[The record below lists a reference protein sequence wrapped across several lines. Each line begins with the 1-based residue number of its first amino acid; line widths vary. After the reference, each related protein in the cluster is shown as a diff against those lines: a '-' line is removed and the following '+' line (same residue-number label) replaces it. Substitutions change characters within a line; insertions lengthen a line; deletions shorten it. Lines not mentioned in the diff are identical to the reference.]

1 MISVNEKAHVLV
13 NDLIKNKDYYRV
25 KVDKG
30 CNGCTIVDAG
40 VNALGNMEA
49 GRLISEICLGGIGRV
64 HILNTLQNNDW
75 PLTVHVNT
83 NDPVVA
89 CLGSQYAGW
98 SLSSKEEGSK
108 FNALGS
114 GPARALAQKEPLFK
128 DINYSDKSEK
138 TCIVMEVDSFPPN
151 DVIEKISND
160 TQVDTSNLTIIIT
173 PTSSIAG
180 NIQVVSRVLEVA
192 LHKAHELKFPMN
204 EIIEGFGSSPIPPTS
219 PDFLTAMGRTNDAII
234 FAGITQLLVNTS
246 DEKAED
252 LCKKMPSSTSNDYG
266 KPFANI
272 FKDYEYDFFKI
283 DANLFSPSKV
293 IISNMKTGNTFVS
306 GEIDNEL
313 MKKSF
318 GL

>member
-1 MISVNEKAHVLV
+1 MISVNNKSQELV
-13 NDLIKNKDYYRV
+13 KDLINNQDYYRINV
-25 KVDKG
+25 EKG
-30 CNGCTIVDAG
+30 HSGCTIIDAG
-40 VNALGNMEA
+40 VNAFGNMEA
-49 GRLISEICLGGIGRV
+49 GRVISEICLGGLGRV
-64 HILNTLQNNDW
+64 HILNTLQNSEW

-83 NDPVVA
+83 NDPVIA

-114 GPARALAQKEPLFK
+114 GPARSLALKEPLFK
-128 DINYSDKSEK
+128 DINYSDKSDK

-151 DVIEKISND
+151 DIVEKIATD
-160 TQVDTSNLTIIIT
+160 TKVDTKNLTIILT

-192 LHKAHELKFPMN
+192 LHKAHELKFSMS

-234 FAGITQLLVNTS
+234 FAGITQLLVNTT
-246 DEKAED
+246 DEKAEE
-252 LCKKMPSSTSNDYG
+252 LCKKMPSSTSSDYG

-272 FKDYEYDFFKI
+272 FKDYNYDFFKI

-293 IISNMKTGNTFVS
+293 IISNMKTGNTFIA
-306 GEIDNEL
+306 GKIDNEL

>member
-1 MISVNEKAHVLV
+1 MISVNKKSQELV
-13 NDLIKNKDYYRV
+13 EDLIKNQDYYRV
-25 KVDKG
+25 NVKKG
-30 CNGCTIVDAG
+30 PNGCTLIDAG

-49 GRLISEICLGGIGRV
+49 GRVISEICLGGIGRV
-64 HILNTLQNNDW
+64 HILNTLQNHEW
-75 PLTVHVNT
+75 PLTIHVNT
-83 NDPVVA
+83 NDPVIA

-114 GPARALAQKEPLFK
+114 GPARALALKEPLFK
-128 DINYSDKSEK
+128 DINYSDDSDK

-151 DVIEKISND
+151 DIVEKIAND
-160 TQVDTSNLTIIIT
+160 CKVNAENLTIIIT

-204 EIIEGFGSSPIPPTS
+204 EIIEGFGSSPVPPTS

-234 FAGITQLLVNTS
+234 FAGITQLLVNTT
-246 DEKAED
+246 DEKAEE
-252 LCKKMPSSTSNDYG
+252 LCNKMPSSTSNDYG

-272 FKDYEYDFFKI
+272 FRDYEYDFFKI

-293 IISNMKTGNTFVS
+293 IISNMKTGNTFIA
-306 GEIDNEL
+306 GKIDNEL

-318 GL
+318 GI

>member
-1 MISVNEKAHVLV
+1 MISVNKKANELV
-13 NDLIKNKDYYRV
+13 KELIENKEYFRV
-25 KVDKG
+25 NVNKG
-30 CNGCTIVDAG
+30 HNGCTIIDAG
-40 VNALGNMEA
+40 IEALGNMEA
-49 GRLISEICLGGIGRV
+49 GRIISEICLGGLGRV
-64 HILNTLQNNDW
+64 HILNTLQNQEW

-83 NDPVVA
+83 NDPVIS

-114 GPARALAQKEPLFK
+114 GPARSLALKESLFN
-128 DINYSDKSEK
+128 DIGYSDKSDK

-151 DVIEKISND
+151 DIIDKISND
-160 TQVDTSNLTIIIT
+160 TKVSTEDLTIIIT
-173 PTSSIAG
+173 PTSSVAG

-204 EIIEGFGSSPIPPTS
+204 EIIEGFGSAPIPPTS

-234 FAGITQLLVNTS
+234 FSGITQLLVNTT
-246 DEKAED
+246 DEKAQN
-252 LCKKMPSSTSNDYG
+252 LCNKMPSSTSNDYG
-266 KPFANI
+266 KPFADI
-272 FKDYEYDFFKI
+272 FKDYDYDFFKI
-283 DANLFSPSKV
+283 DTNLFSPSKV
-293 IISNMKTGNTFVS
+293 IVSNMNTGNTCIS
-306 GEIDNEL
+306 GDVDSTL

>member
-1 MISVNEKAHVLV
+1 MISVNNKSQELV
-13 NDLIKNKDYYRV
+13 KDLINNQDYYRINV
-25 KVDKG
+25 EKG
-30 CNGCTIVDAG
+30 HNGCTIIDAG
-40 VNALGNMEA
+40 VNAFGNMEA
-49 GRLISEICLGGIGRV
+49 GRVISEICLGGLGRV
-64 HILNTLQNNDW
+64 HILNTLQNSEW

-83 NDPVVA
+83 NDPVIA

-114 GPARALAQKEPLFK
+114 GPARSLALKEPLFK
-128 DINYSDKSEK
+128 DINYSDKSDK

-151 DVIEKISND
+151 DIVEKIASD
-160 TQVDTSNLTIIIT
+160 TKVDPKNLTIILT

-192 LHKAHELKFPMN
+192 LHKAHELKFSMS

-234 FAGITQLLVNTS
+234 FAGITQLLVNTT
-246 DEKAED
+246 DEKAEE
-252 LCKKMPSSTSNDYG
+252 LCKKMPSSTSSDYG

-272 FKDYEYDFFKI
+272 FKDYDYDFFKI

-293 IISNMKTGNTFVS
+293 IISNMKTGNTFIA
-306 GEIDNEL
+306 GKIDNEL

>member
-1 MISVNEKAHVLV
+1 MISVNNRAQVLV
-13 NDLIKNKDYYRV
+13 NELISNFEYYRV
-25 KVDKG
+25 SVIKG
-30 CNGCTIVDAG
+30 HNNCTIIDAG
-40 VNALGNMEA
+40 INALGNIEA
-49 GRLISEICLGGIGRV
+49 GRIISEICLGGIGRV
-64 HILNTLQNNDW
+64 HILNTFQDDEW

-83 NDPVVA
+83 NDPVIA

-98 SLSSKEEGSK
+98 SLSSSDKDTK

-114 GPARALAQKEPLFK
+114 GPARSLALKEPLFK

-138 TCIVMEVDSFPPN
+138 TCLVMEVDSFPPK

-160 TQVDTSNLTIIIT
+160 TGVDPKNLTIIIT

-204 EIIEGFGSSPIPPTS
+204 EIIEGFGSAPVPPTS

-234 FAGITQLLVNTS
+234 FAGITQLFVSTS
-246 DEKAED
+246 DDMAEE
-252 LCKKMPSSTSNDYG
+252 LCQKMPSSTSKDYG
-266 KPFANI
+266 KPFADI

-283 DANLFSPSKV
+283 DATLFSPSKV
-293 IISNMKTGNTFVS
+293 IISNMKTGNTFIS
-306 GEIDNEL
+306 GKIDKKL

-318 GL
+318 GI

>member
-1 MISVNEKAHVLV
+1 MISVNKKSQVLV
-13 NDLIKNKDYYRV
+13 KDLIENHNYYRV
-25 KVDKG
+25 NVEKG
-30 CNGCTIVDAG
+30 HNQCTIIDAG
-40 VNALGNMEA
+40 VNALGNMES
-49 GRLISEICLGGIGRV
+49 GRVISEICLGGLGRV
-64 HILNTLQNNDW
+64 HILNTLQNNEW

-83 NDPVVA
+83 NDPVIA

-98 SLSSKEEGSK
+98 SLSSKEENSK

-114 GPARALAQKEPLFK
+114 GPARALALKEPLFD
-128 DINYSDKSEK
+128 DIKYSDKSDK
-138 TCIVMEVDSFPPN
+138 TCIVMEVDSYPPN
-151 DVIEKISND
+151 DIIEKIAND
-160 TQVDTSNLTIIIT
+160 CKVDAKNLTIIIT

-192 LHKAHELKFPMN
+192 LHKAHELKFPMS

-234 FAGITQLLVNTS
+234 FAGITQLLVKTT
-246 DEKAED
+246 DDQAEE
-252 LCKKMPSSTSNDYG
+252 LCHKMPSSTSKDYG

-293 IISNMKTGNTFVS
+293 IISNMATGNTFVS
-306 GEIDNEL
+306 GKIDNDL

>member
-1 MISVNEKAHVLV
+1 MISVNEKSQILV
-13 NDLIKNKDYYRV
+13 KDLIDNHNYYRV
-25 KVDKG
+25 NIEKG
-30 CNGCTIVDAG
+30 HNGCTIIDAG
-40 VNALGNMEA
+40 INSLGNMEA
-49 GRLISEICLGGIGRV
+49 GRVISEICLGGLGRV
-64 HILNTLQNNDW
+64 HILNTMQNAEW

-83 NDPVVA
+83 NDPVIA

-98 SLSSKEEGSK
+98 SLSSKEDGSK

-114 GPARALAQKEPLFK
+114 GPARSLALKEPLFK
-128 DINYSDKSEK
+128 DIKYSDKASS
-138 TCIVMEVDSFPPN
+138 TCLVMEVDSFPPN

-160 TQVDTSNLTIIIT
+160 TKVDAKNLTIIIT
-173 PTSSIAG
+173 PTSSIVG

-204 EIIEGFGSSPIPPTS
+204 EIIEGFGSAPIPPTS

-234 FAGITQLLVNTS
+234 FAGITQLYVNTS
-246 DEKAED
+246 DDNANE
-252 LCKKMPSSTSNDYG
+252 LCLKMPSSTSNDYG
-266 KPFANI
+266 KPFADI

-293 IISNMKTGNTFVS
+293 IISNMKTGNTFIS
-306 GEIDNEL
+306 GKIDNAL

-318 GL
+318 GI

>member
-1 MISVNEKAHVLV
+1 
-13 NDLIKNKDYYRV
+13 
-25 KVDKG
+25 
-30 CNGCTIVDAG
+30 
-40 VNALGNMEA
+40 MEA
-49 GRLISEICLGGIGRV
+49 GRVISEICLGGLGRV
-64 HILNTLQNNDW
+64 HILNTLQNSEW

-83 NDPVVA
+83 NDPVIA

-114 GPARALAQKEPLFK
+114 GPARSLALKEPLFK
-128 DINYSDKSEK
+128 DINYSDKSDK

-151 DVIEKISND
+151 DIVEKIATD
-160 TQVDTSNLTIIIT
+160 TKVDPKNLTIILT

-192 LHKAHELKFPMN
+192 LHKAHELKFSMS

-234 FAGITQLLVNTS
+234 FAGITQLLVNTT
-246 DEKAED
+246 DEKAEE
-252 LCKKMPSSTSNDYG
+252 LCKKMPSSTSSDYG

-272 FKDYEYDFFKI
+272 FKDYDYDFFKI

-293 IISNMKTGNTFVS
+293 IISNMKTGNTFIA
-306 GEIDNEL
+306 GKIDNEL

>member
-1 MISVNEKAHVLV
+1 MISVNNKSQELV
-13 NDLIKNKDYYRV
+13 KDLINNQDYYRINV
-25 KVDKG
+25 EKG
-30 CNGCTIVDAG
+30 HNGCTIIDAG
-40 VNALGNMEA
+40 VNAFGNMEA
-49 GRLISEICLGGIGRV
+49 GRVISEICLGGLGRV
-64 HILNTLQNNDW
+64 HILNTLQNSEW

-83 NDPVVA
+83 NDPVIA

-114 GPARALAQKEPLFK
+114 GPARSLALKEPLFK
-128 DINYSDKSEK
+128 DINYSDKSDK

-151 DVIEKISND
+151 DIVEKIATD
-160 TQVDTSNLTIIIT
+160 TKVDPKNLTIILT

-192 LHKAHELKFPMN
+192 LHKAHELKFSMS

-234 FAGITQLLVNTS
+234 FAGITQLLVNTT
-246 DEKAED
+246 DEKAEE
-252 LCKKMPSSTSNDYG
+252 LCKKMPSSTSSDYG

-272 FKDYEYDFFKI
+272 FKDYDYDFFKI

-293 IISNMKTGNTFVS
+293 IISNMKTGNTFIA
-306 GEIDNEL
+306 GKIDNEL

>member
-1 MISVNEKAHVLV
+1 MISVNEKSHALV
-13 NDLIKNKDYYRV
+13 KDLIKNCEYYRV
-25 KVDKG
+25 GINKG
-30 CNGCTIVDAG
+30 HGGCTIIDAG
-40 VNALGNMEA
+40 VNTLGNMEA
-49 GRLISEICLGGIGRV
+49 GRVISEICLGGLGRV
-64 HILNTLQNNDW
+64 HILNTLQNNEW

-83 NDPVVA
+83 NDPVIA

-98 SLSSKEEGSK
+98 SLSSKQENSK

-114 GPARALAQKEPLFK
+114 GPARSLALKEPLFN
-128 DINYSDKSEK
+128 DIKYSDKSDK
-138 TCIVMEVDSFPPN
+138 TCIVMEVDAFPPN
-151 DVIEKISND
+151 DIIEKIAND
-160 TQVDTSNLTIIIT
+160 TKIETKNLTIIIT

-192 LHKAHELKFPMN
+192 LHKAHELKFPMT

-234 FAGITQLLVNTS
+234 FAGITQLFVNTS
-246 DEKAED
+246 DENAKE
-252 LCKKMPSSTSNDYG
+252 LCQKMPSSTSNDYG
-266 KPFANI
+266 KPFADI
-272 FKDYEYDFFKI
+272 FRDYEYDFFKI

-293 IISNMKTGNTFVS
+293 IISNMSTGNTFIS
-306 GEIDNEL
+306 GQIDNDL

>member
-1 MISVNEKAHVLV
+1 MISVNKKANELV
-13 NDLIKNKDYYRV
+13 KELIENKEYFRV
-25 KVDKG
+25 NVNKG
-30 CNGCTIVDAG
+30 HNGCTIIDAG
-40 VNALGNMEA
+40 IEALGNMEA
-49 GRLISEICLGGIGRV
+49 GRIISEICLGGLGRV
-64 HILNTLQNNDW
+64 HILNTLQNQEW

-83 NDPVVA
+83 NDPVIS

-114 GPARALAQKEPLFK
+114 GPARSLALKEPLFN
-128 DINYSDKSEK
+128 DIGYSDKSDK

-151 DVIEKISND
+151 DIIDKISND
-160 TQVDTSNLTIIIT
+160 TKVSTKDLTIVIT
-173 PTSSIAG
+173 PTSSVAG

-204 EIIEGFGSSPIPPTS
+204 EIIEGFGSAPIPPTS

-234 FAGITQLLVNTS
+234 FSGITQLLVNTT
-246 DEKAED
+246 DEKAQN
-252 LCKKMPSSTSNDYG
+252 LCNKMPSSTSNDYG
-266 KPFANI
+266 KPFADI
-272 FKDYEYDFFKI
+272 FKDYDYDFFKI

-293 IISNMKTGNTFVS
+293 IVSNMNTGNTYIS
-306 GEIDNEL
+306 GDVDSTL

-318 GL
+318 GI

>member
-30 CNGCTIVDAG
+30 YHGCTIVDAG

-306 GEIDNEL
+306 GEIDSEL

>member
-1 MISVNEKAHVLV
+1 MISVNEKSQILV
-13 NDLIKNKDYYRV
+13 KDLIDNHNYYRV
-25 KVDKG
+25 NIEKG
-30 CNGCTIVDAG
+30 HNGCTIIDAG
-40 VNALGNMEA
+40 INSLGNMEA
-49 GRLISEICLGGIGRV
+49 GRVISEICLGGLGRV
-64 HILNTLQNNDW
+64 HILNTMQNAEW

-83 NDPVVA
+83 NDPVIA

-98 SLSSKEEGSK
+98 SLSSKEDGSK

-114 GPARALAQKEPLFK
+114 GPARSLALKEPLFK
-128 DINYSDKSEK
+128 DIKYSDKASS
-138 TCIVMEVDSFPPN
+138 TCLVMEVDSFPPN

-160 TQVDTSNLTIIIT
+160 TKVDAKNLTIIIT
-173 PTSSIAG
+173 PTSSIVG

-234 FAGITQLLVNTS
+234 FAGITQLYVNTS
-246 DEKAED
+246 DDNANE
-252 LCKKMPSSTSNDYG
+252 LCLKMPSSTSNDYG
-266 KPFANI
+266 KPFADI

-293 IISNMKTGNTFVS
+293 IISNMKTGNTFIS
-306 GEIDNEL
+306 GKIDNAL

>member
-1 MISVNEKAHVLV
+1 MISVNNKSQELV
-13 NDLIKNKDYYRV
+13 KDLINNQDYYRINIE
-25 KVDKG
+25 KG
-30 CNGCTIVDAG
+30 HNGCTIIDAG
-40 VNALGNMEA
+40 VNAFGNMEA
-49 GRLISEICLGGIGRV
+49 GRVISEICLGGLGRV
-64 HILNTLQNNDW
+64 HILNTLQNSEW

-83 NDPVVA
+83 NDPVIA

-114 GPARALAQKEPLFK
+114 GPARSLALKEPLFK
-128 DINYSDKSEK
+128 DINYSDKSDK

-151 DVIEKISND
+151 DIVEKIATD
-160 TQVDTSNLTIIIT
+160 TKVDPKNLTIILT

-192 LHKAHELKFPMN
+192 LHKAHELKFSMS

-234 FAGITQLLVNTS
+234 FAGITQLLVNTT
-246 DEKAED
+246 DEKAEE
-252 LCKKMPSSTSNDYG
+252 LCKKMPSSTSSDYG

-272 FKDYEYDFFKI
+272 FKDYDYDFFKI

-293 IISNMKTGNTFVS
+293 IISNMKTGNTFIA
-306 GEIDNEL
+306 GKIDNEL

>member
-1 MISVNEKAHVLV
+1 MISVNEKSQLLV
-13 NDLIKNKDYYRV
+13 KDLIDNHNYYRV
-25 KVDKG
+25 NIEKG
-30 CNGCTIVDAG
+30 HNGCTIIDAG
-40 VNALGNMEA
+40 INSLGNMEA
-49 GRLISEICLGGIGRV
+49 GRVISEICLGGLGRV
-64 HILNTLQNNDW
+64 HILNTMQNAEW

-83 NDPVVA
+83 NDPVIA

-98 SLSSKEEGSK
+98 SLSSKEDGSK

-114 GPARALAQKEPLFK
+114 GPARSLALKEPLFK
-128 DINYSDKSEK
+128 DIKYSDKASS
-138 TCIVMEVDSFPPN
+138 TCLVMEVDSFPPN

-160 TQVDTSNLTIIIT
+160 TKVDAKNLTIIIT
-173 PTSSIAG
+173 PTSSIVG

-204 EIIEGFGSSPIPPTS
+204 EIIEGFGSAPIPPTS

-234 FAGITQLLVNTS
+234 FAGITQLYVNTS
-246 DEKAED
+246 DDNANE
-252 LCKKMPSSTSNDYG
+252 LCLKMPSSTSNDYG
-266 KPFANI
+266 KPFADI

-293 IISNMKTGNTFVS
+293 IISNMKTGNTFIS
-306 GEIDNEL
+306 GKIDNAL

-318 GL
+318 GI

>member
-1 MISVNEKAHVLV
+1 MISVNEKSQILV
-13 NDLIKNKDYYRV
+13 KDLIDNHNYYRV
-25 KVDKG
+25 NIEKG
-30 CNGCTIVDAG
+30 HNGCTIIDAG
-40 VNALGNMEA
+40 INSLGNMEA
-49 GRLISEICLGGIGRV
+49 GRVISEICLGGLGRV
-64 HILNTLQNNDW
+64 HILNTMQNAEW

-83 NDPVVA
+83 NDPVIA

-98 SLSSKEEGSK
+98 SLSSKEDGSK

-114 GPARALAQKEPLFK
+114 GPARSLALKEPLFK
-128 DINYSDKSEK
+128 DIKYSDKASS
-138 TCIVMEVDSFPPN
+138 TCLVMEVDSFPPN

-160 TQVDTSNLTIIIT
+160 TKVDAKNLTIIIT
-173 PTSSIAG
+173 PTSSIVG

-234 FAGITQLLVNTS
+234 FAGITQLYVNTS
-246 DEKAED
+246 DDNANE
-252 LCKKMPSSTSNDYG
+252 LCLKMPSSTSNDYG
-266 KPFANI
+266 KPFADI

-293 IISNMKTGNTFVS
+293 IISNMKTGNTFIS
-306 GEIDNEL
+306 GKIDNAL

-318 GL
+318 GI

>member
-1 MISVNEKAHVLV
+1 MISVNEKSQILV
-13 NDLIKNKDYYRV
+13 KDLIDNHNYYRV
-25 KVDKG
+25 NIEKG
-30 CNGCTIVDAG
+30 HNGCTIIDAG
-40 VNALGNMEA
+40 INSLGNMEA
-49 GRLISEICLGGIGRV
+49 GRVISEICLGGLGRV
-64 HILNTLQNNDW
+64 HILNTMQNADW

-83 NDPVVA
+83 NDPVIA

-98 SLSSKEEGSK
+98 SLSSKEDGSK

-114 GPARALAQKEPLFK
+114 GPARSLALKEPLFK
-128 DINYSDKSEK
+128 DIKYSDKASN
-138 TCIVMEVDSFPPN
+138 TCLVMEVDSFPPN

-160 TQVDTSNLTIIIT
+160 TKVDAKNLTIIIT

-234 FAGITQLLVNTS
+234 FAGITQLYVNTS
-246 DEKAED
+246 DDNANE
-252 LCKKMPSSTSNDYG
+252 LCLKMPSSTSNDYG
-266 KPFANI
+266 KPFADI

-293 IISNMKTGNTFVS
+293 IISNMKTGNTFIS
-306 GEIDNEL
+306 GKIDNDL

-318 GL
+318 GI

>member
-30 CNGCTIVDAG
+30 YNGCTIVDAV